1 VNHTVRKYMLLFCCA
16 ALLNG
21 CTAWKASERESRNLL
36 EPLVAI
42 PSFSSNYL
50 MSCLNEMQTLE
61 QKEFDTKF
69 KLAGKDL
76 QNGRKMDKLY
86 FICLSLTEKADYK
99 QLKQGVNVLEQYLE
113 DQSDSGEGMQG
124 FHYLVNRLEKEIK
137 NGSNVRETMTVEKK
151 ELEKEIESLKV
162 RLEEQNKQIE
172 QLKNIENI
180 IKSRDT
186 DQP

>member
-1 VNHTVRKYMLLFCCA
+1 MNYTVRKYILLLCCA
-16 ALLNG
+16 ALLSG
-21 CTAWKASERESRNLL
+21 CAAWNPSERESRNLL

-50 MSCLNEMQTLE
+50 MSCLDEMQTLE

-99 QLKQGVNVLEQYLE
+99 QLKQGMNVLEQYLE
-113 DQSDSGEGMQG
+113 DQPDSGEGMQG
-124 FHYLVNRLEKEIK
+124 LQYLVNRLDKEIT
-137 NGSNVRETMTVEKK
+137 NRRNVSETLTDEKK
-151 ELEKEIESLKV
+151 ELEKEVESLKV
-162 RLEEQNKQIE
+162 RLDEQHKQIE
-172 QLKNIENI
+172 KLKNIENI